1 SFSHRRTLPPLLPPQ
16 INPSPSL
23 SFFIPLS
30 LSISNFHVHY
40 ISWICSSAHPKFIIT
55 IKKKQRFLL
64 FTSLSVLH
72 KFLPSSI
79 HIIRFIADIGM
90 RRSRT
95 SLKREFLKKW
105 MLALQLCNHNNKTK
119 SVAERKK
126 TIKLSAEIA
135 IATARNG
142 DTCWSRALIANA
154 AKSDVAKPFLSLIT
168 KQQQQQQQCA
178 SSGQGITLNDYSKRP
193 KTMRCK
199 KIVKRSCGIQRRRRN
214 DIVVAPEK
222 VAKRMARRK
231 TELLKKIVPGGE
243 FISDDEALIR
253 ETLDYM
259 VSLRAQVQVMRSL
272 VRVVASDFQ
281 GNI

>member
-1 SFSHRRTLPPLLPPQ
+1 
-16 INPSPSL
+16 
-23 SFFIPLS
+23 
-30 LSISNFHVHY
+30 
-40 ISWICSSAHPKFIIT
+40 
-55 IKKKQRFLL
+55 
-64 FTSLSVLH
+64 
-72 KFLPSSI
+72 
-79 HIIRFIADIGM
+79 
-90 RRSRT
+90 
-95 SLKREFLKKW
+95 

-154 AKSDVAKPFLSLIT
+154 AKSD
-168 KQQQQQQQCA
+168 
-178 SSGQGITLNDYSKRP
+178 SKRP

>member
-1 SFSHRRTLPPLLPPQ
+1 
-16 INPSPSL
+16 
-23 SFFIPLS
+23 
-30 LSISNFHVHY
+30 
-40 ISWICSSAHPKFIIT
+40 
-55 IKKKQRFLL
+55 
-64 FTSLSVLH
+64 
-72 KFLPSSI
+72 
-79 HIIRFIADIGM
+79 
-90 RRSRT
+90 
-95 SLKREFLKKW
+95 

-168 KQQQQQQQCA
+168 KQQQQQQH
-178 SSGQGITLNDYSKRP
+178 KRP

>member
-1 SFSHRRTLPPLLPPQ
+1 
-16 INPSPSL
+16 
-23 SFFIPLS
+23 
-30 LSISNFHVHY
+30 
-40 ISWICSSAHPKFIIT
+40 
-55 IKKKQRFLL
+55 
-64 FTSLSVLH
+64 
-72 KFLPSSI
+72 
-79 HIIRFIADIGM
+79 
-90 RRSRT
+90 
-95 SLKREFLKKW
+95 

-178 SSGQGITLNDYSKRP
+178 SSGQSKRP